1 MEPSADYHSSHH
13 SFWQH
18 NRVVIL
24 SKKQNDANKNAFGRT
39 ELR

>member
-1 MEPSADYHSSHH
+1 MKPSADHRSFHH
-13 SFWQH
+13 SFQQH
-18 NRVVIL
+18 NGVVIL